1 MTVPVPAG
9 SHPVSAV
16 VTSPG
21 RAIIAAQ
28 VSLASGRANMN
39 NVTGTLPV
47 ANGGT
52 GANTASGARENLGI
66 VPMTTAQVDD
76 VMDDDE
82 EVVSDNV
89 VNGTVFT
96 YIWGKIKAWAA
107 AAFAPSSH
115 THTQSNISD
124 LPIDVANGGTGATT
138 ASGARTNLEI
148 TPSNIGAAPT
158 SHNHSGDALTPA
170 SVAATGAVS
179 GSSVSDSVGSLAS
192 LRESVSQLNLVSA
205 TRIAETYTT
214 GGSGNIILP
223 YQNDGKTAII
233 AVFTNGTGYH
243 GRTWISPS
251 NNYWVTTIINPNTG
265 ATVNN
270 TQVELRYWL
279 LKFESAF

>member
-96 YIWGKIKAWAA
+96 YIWGKIKAWATT
-107 AAFAPSSH
+107 AFAPISH

-192 LRESVSQLNLVSA
+192 LRESVSKKAEISGSDLTSA
-205 TRIAETYTT
+205 TLATYTSNGLRFYCIYWNFSDADVFIQAYS
-214 GGSGNIILP
+214 GGIGL
-223 YQNDGKTAII
+223 YE
-233 AVFTNGTGYH
+233 VRNG
-243 GRTWISPS
+243 
-251 NNYWVTTIINPNTG
+251 VTTQIGFTPWG
-265 ATVNN
+265 
-270 TQVELRYWL
+270 Q
-279 LKFESAF
+279 

>member
-9 SHPVSAV
+9 NHPVSAI
-16 VTSPG
+16 VTAPG
-21 RAIIAAQ
+21 RAIVAAQ
-28 VSLASGRANMN
+28 VSLASGRANMG

-52 GANTASGARENLGI
+52 GATNAEDARTNLGI
-66 VPMTTAQVDD
+66 EDVVAMTTDQVDA
-76 VMDDDE
+76 VMDDNE

-96 YIWGKIKAWAA
+96 YIWDKIKTWAA
-107 AAFAPSSH
+107 AAFAPISH

-192 LRESVSQLNLVSA
+192 LRESVSRSEFVGFEWVRFQYNNSGNPFDIWALDQNGVIRLLRLMPTGIEYA
-205 TRIAETYTT
+205 TIENDNYTT
-214 GGSGNIILP
+214 VWR
-223 YQNDGKTAII
+223 K
-233 AVFTNGTGYH
+233 
-243 GRTWISPS
+243 
-251 NNYWVTTIINPNTG
+251 
-265 ATVNN
+265 
-270 TQVELRYWL
+270 
-279 LKFESAF
+279 